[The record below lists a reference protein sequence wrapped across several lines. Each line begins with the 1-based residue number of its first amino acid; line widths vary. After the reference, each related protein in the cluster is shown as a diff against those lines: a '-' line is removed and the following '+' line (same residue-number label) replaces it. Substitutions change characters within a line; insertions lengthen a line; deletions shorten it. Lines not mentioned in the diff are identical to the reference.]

1 MDEPENDAL
10 STHRTNPSR
19 WPDPVMN
26 FLIAYDIAD
35 PKRLKAVANELE
47 RVGRRVQKSLFVY
60 TGSRR
65 DLDGVI
71 GAVVQHIEPSI
82 DRVQAWPIRT
92 STRACRVDGGAAMPD
107 RGVALIV
114 TASDWTIIE
123 AIDDAGESD
132 HEPFLLD

>member
-1 MDEPENDAL
+1 MDEPDDDAL
-10 STHRTNPSR
+10 ATHRRSLSR
-19 WPDPVMN
+19 WPDPIMN

-35 PKRLKAVANELE
+35 PKRLNAVAKELE
-47 RVGRRVQKSLFVY
+47 RVGRRVQKSLFIY

-71 GAVVQHIEPSI
+71 VAVVQHIEPSV